1 MRAVLLVCFL
11 PFLSVGQI
19 ILQQADFADGGDVAV
34 MSLATDL
41 GIDYSSTGANWT
53 WDFSTLIAESQDL
66 REFTSMSNA
75 PFIVDLVYG
84 PFAPSSYQASY
95 FTENDDIPLDLA
107 GSFLPVSITDIYQ
120 YSKVS
125 SSAINSLGFAL
136 AVNGVDKYL

>member
-1 MRAVLLVCFL
+1 L
-11 PFLSVGQI
+11 GQI

-75 PFIVDLVYG
+75 PFIVVDLVYG

-95 FTENDDIPLDLA
+95 FYRE
-107 GSFLPVSITDIYQ
+107 
-120 YSKVS
+120 
-125 SSAINSLGFAL
+125 
-136 AVNGVDKYL
+136 